1 MLFKRD
7 YVEIIRS
14 TYQINSKI
22 IAKIYTLNAY
32 FTSDFFLF
40 IRLTNVQMT
49 KNDPEPM
56 IVLKIKFGNL
66 KAQAY

>member
-1 MLFKRD
+1 M
-7 YVEIIRS
+7 IRS
-14 TYQINSKI
+14 TYQIKINI

-40 IRLTNVQMT
+40 IKLTNVQIT
-49 KNDPEPM
+49 KKDPEPIM
-56 IVLKIKFGNL
+56 VLSMKLGNL